1 MGLFSHFKEQEQRL
15 EALEDHVRALTESVQ
30 QTEIDL
36 ASGLVAIFALQAQID
51 EKVST
56 EDVDPAI
63 REINELLGKAREQ
76 CQKASAAAAENWVKL
91 QESVRES
98 LTALRGS
105 VEKARAKI
113 AKA

>member
-15 EALEDHVRALTESVQ
+15 EALEDHVRGLTESVQ
-30 QTEIDL
+30 QNEIDL
-36 ASGLVAIFALQAQID
+36 ATGLVAIIALQAQID

-76 CQKASAAAAENWVKL
+76 YQKASAAAAENWVKL

-98 LTALRGS
+98 LSALRSS
-105 VEKARAKI
+105 VEKARAKL